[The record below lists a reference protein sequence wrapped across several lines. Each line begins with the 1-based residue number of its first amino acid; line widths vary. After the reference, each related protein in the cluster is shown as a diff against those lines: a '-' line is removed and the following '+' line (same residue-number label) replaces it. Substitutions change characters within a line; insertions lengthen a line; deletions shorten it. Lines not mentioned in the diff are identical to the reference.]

1 MIALIQIKLGKL
13 LTEIICPFC
22 LSILISDIRS
32 ITPNKNYSTSS
43 FQIIRSNS
51 QIVRD
56 VKNCK
61 VNILSIAFF
70 WILGLNIGYRNQE
83 QKLLI
88 FPVVYN
94 SLLIISSVS
103 SSPMQSWMS
112 ALKIGIS
119 AAIVFQSFYPANWE
133 VSGFRKEGLSYMQFI
148 IFSISG
154 VKSCSFRRIS
164 SRSPGLKVISIGPKL
179 LTKAC
184 TASAMAWSFFR
195 GNR

>member
-43 FQIIRSNS
+43 FQIIRSYS

-70 WILGLNIGYRNQE
+70 SILDLNIGYINQE
-83 QKLLI
+83 QKLLK
-88 FPVVYN
+88 FPAVYN

-103 SSPMQSWMS
+103 SNPMQSWLS
-112 ALKIGIS
+112 ALEIGIS
-119 AAIVFQSFYPANWE
+119 AAIVFQSFCPAN
-133 VSGFRKEGLSYMQFI
+133 
-148 IFSISG
+148 
-154 VKSCSFRRIS
+154 
-164 SRSPGLKVISIGPKL
+164 
-179 LTKAC
+179 
-184 TASAMAWSFFR
+184 
-195 GNR
+195 